1 MRIGNVVNS
10 YFKFQHIPKNYL
22 KRGKSADNQLTLF
35 KNSGLVNRKR
45 NIRLHRQSSIA
56 NADTSSSDS
65 GLLSRYLD
73 NLKCHVKVWG
83 SSMVE
88 LEVKLDGLK
97 YFRSR
102 SRFLRKFGRI
112 ELVANGLKFVPNEVQ
127 LFSLRPQ
134 LTGSDLLIN
143 SPKGSGKTFLY
154 LLPHLMYNY
163 LFSNYGSF
171 IKNSPINL
179 NNQKLVV
186 LLPTIDMVLDDS
198 RTANGCFKR
207 YKTVA
212 SLLYKNL
219 ALNDLDHIVNSDLIY
234 STPKSFLKLLVRD
247 SSVRSSVRFI
257 VVDESE
263 RMIVGE
269 FAYLLARIKN
279 LLPVDLQFI
288 FLSNF
293 SHNHLLHQFASR
305 FLKLNFKIISFTNRS
320 ENMAK
325 LIRHIYGPIRS
336 IEKHINIYNSINSNE
351 FKEDIDTFGVDEGEY
366 IIKTPDT
373 EDNDSVNQSSIENAN
388 KELFSQV
395 DGPPQGEVVKRLES
409 RIRRNRDRILNT
421 KKRVPLNDF
430 KIEYVLYEP
439 SRFLDALMSEL
450 DVNRK
455 TLVYFPTVRMCQF
468 CYIFVKHYLRTFKH
482 ANGLV
487 KGDTFMFYDF
497 HTGLS
502 LEKRRYVLDSFKLAT
517 RGILFCTNLAIGINF
532 HNVNKVI
539 HVSFAFNV
547 YELLNKFSH
556 PVRNIN
562 GHIICSADL
571 SDTGDSGVDQSL
583 ESVLLLNNL
592 EGHIL
597 YEYYKN
603 DVSVSY
609 KNSFT
614 SASTHDSRLDL
625 KRCNFDI
632 YLLNS
637 CELMYRSLLGFYS
650 ENAQRLKLDRW
661 MIPSFLN
668 EFLLSFGVTNPFTV
682 SKQFAVRTQ
691 LIDSPGLEV
700 SRSSNR
706 KSELISALK
715 AYPGF
720 ISKSRQSNITV

>member
-1 MRIGNVVNS
+1 MRIGNAVNS
-10 YFKFQHIPKNYL
+10 YFKVQHISKNYL
-22 KRGKSADNQLTLF
+22 KRTKSADNQLTIF
-35 KNSGLVNRKR
+35 KNRGFINRKR
-45 NIRLHRQSSIA
+45 NIRLHRQSSVA
-56 NADTSSSDS
+56 NTDTSSSDR
-65 GLLSRYLD
+65 GPLSRYLD
-73 NLKCHVKVWG
+73 NLKCHVNVWG
-83 SSMVE
+83 SSLVE

-97 YFRSR
+97 YLRSR
-102 SRFLRKFGRI
+102 SRFLRKFGSI
-112 ELVANGLKFVPNEVQ
+112 ELVSNGRRFAPNEVQ

-143 SPKGSGKTFLY
+143 APKGSGKTFLY
-154 LLPHLMYNY
+154 LLPHLVYNY
-163 LFSNYGSF
+163 LFNNYDSF
-171 IKNSPINL
+171 IKNSGLNL
-179 NNQKLVV
+179 DNHKVAV

-207 YKTVA
+207 YRKVA

-219 ALNDLDHIVNSDLIY
+219 ALNDLDHVVDSDLIY

-247 SSVRSSVRFI
+247 SSVRSSVRFV

-269 FAYLLARIKN
+269 FAYLLARIKS
-279 LLPVDLQFI
+279 LLPVDSQFI

-293 SHNHLLHQFASR
+293 SHNHPLHQFASR
-305 FLKLNFKIISFTNRS
+305 FLKLNFKIISFTNRA
-320 ENMAK
+320 EKRTK

-336 IEKHINIYNSINSNE
+336 IDKHVQIYNSINSN
-351 FKEDIDTFGVDEGEY
+351 DPTGL
-366 IIKTPDT
+366 
-373 EDNDSVNQSSIENAN
+373 DNDGVNASLIENTN
-388 KELFSQV
+388 KEHITQV
-395 DGPPQGEVVKRLES
+395 DGPPEGDMVKRLES
-409 RIRRNRDRILNT
+409 RIRLNRDAILNT
-421 KKRVPLNDF
+421 KNRVALNDF

-439 SRFLDALMSEL
+439 SRFLDALTNEL

-468 CYIFVKHYLRTFKH
+468 CYIYIKHYLRRFSR

-487 KGDTFMFYDF
+487 DGDTFMFYDF

-502 LEKRRYVLDSFKLAT
+502 LEKRRYVLDSFKLAA

-532 HNVNKVI
+532 HNVSKVI
-539 HVSFAFNV
+539 QVSFVFNV
-547 YELLNKFSH
+547 YELLNKFAH

-562 GHIICSADL
+562 GH
-571 SDTGDSGVDQSL
+571 SDRGHSV

-592 EGHIL
+592 DGHIL

-609 KNSFT
+609 KSSFT
-614 SASTHDSRLDL
+614 ASSAHDASLDL
-625 KRCNFDI
+625 RRSNFDV

-668 EFLLSFGVTNPFTV
+668 EFLLSFGVTQPFSV
-682 SKQFAVRTQ
+682 SKHFALRTQ

-700 SRSSNR
+700 SRCSNR

-720 ISKSRQSNITV
+720 ISKSRQANITV

>member
-1 MRIGNVVNS
+1 MRIGNAVNS
-10 YFKFQHIPKNYL
+10 YFKFQHIPKNSL
-22 KRGKSADNQLTLF
+22 KRSKSADNQLTIWR
-35 KNSGLVNRKR
+35 NSGLINRKR
-45 NIRLHRQSSIA
+45 NIRLHRPSSIA
-56 NADTSSSDS
+56 NSDNSSSDS
-65 GLLSRYLD
+65 GPLSRYLD
-73 NLKCHVKVWG
+73 NLKCHVNVWG

-97 YFRSR
+97 YMRSR

-112 ELVANGLKFVPNEVQ
+112 ELVSSGLKFVPNEVQ

-163 LFSNYGSF
+163 LFNSYGSF
-171 IKNSPINL
+171 IQNSDINL
-179 NNQKLVV
+179 NNQKVAV

-207 YKTVA
+207 YKKVA

-219 ALNDLDHIVNSDLIY
+219 ALNDLDHIVDSDFIY

-263 RMIVGE
+263 RMIAGE
-269 FAYLLARIKN
+269 FGYILARIKN
-279 LLPVDLQFI
+279 LLPVDSQFI

-320 ENMAK
+320 ESRTK

-336 IEKHINIYNSINSNE
+336 IDKHITIYNSINSNE
-351 FKEDIDTFGVDEGEY
+351 FKEDVDTFSVDEDDKL
-366 IIKTPDT
+366 IKTPSGIASDV
-373 EDNDSVNQSSIENAN
+373 VNISSIDNTNNEQ
-388 KELFSQV
+388 FPQV
-395 DGPPQGEVVKRLES
+395 GGAHQGDMVKRLDS
-409 RIRRNRDRILNT
+409 RIRQNRDAILNT
-421 KKRVPLNDF
+421 KNRVALNDF

-468 CYIFVKHYLRTFKH
+468 FYIFVKHYLRTFSR

-487 KGDTFMFYDF
+487 NTDKFMFYDF

-539 HVSFAFNV
+539 QVSFAFNV

-562 GHIICSADL
+562 GHIVCSSDV
-571 SDTGDSGVDQSL
+571 SDTGDSDNAQSI

-592 EGHIL
+592 DGHIL

-614 SASTHDSRLDL
+614 AANTHGATLDL
-625 KRCNFDI
+625 KPCNFDI

-668 EFLLSFGVTNPFTV
+668 EFLLSFGVTQPFAV

-715 AYPGF
+715 AYTGF
-720 ISKSRQSNITV
+720 ISKSQQSNITV